1 MTDHNL
7 DIHELA
13 NALPKGEVVMLTSQ
27 ALDGRLNAR
36 PMLLQDVDAGGSLW
50 FFIGRSSS
58 AAEEIK
64 VSHQVAV
71 VHADEAEKRYVALTG
86 KAWLVDDLRR
96 AQDLWQGDVAH
107 WFPQGIEDPDLTLLR
122 IDPQT
127 AERWEDGNHHVHL
140 TLAKSQTATTDG

>member
-13 NALPKGEVVMLTSQ
+13 NALPKGEVVMLTSL

-58 AAEEIK
+58 AADEIK
-64 VSHQVAV
+64 VNHQVAV
-71 VHADEAEKRYVALTG
+71 VHADEGEKRYVAITG
-86 KAWLVDDLRR
+86 KAWLVNDLRR
-96 AQDLWQGDVAH
+96 VQELWLGDVVT
-107 WFPQGIEDPDLTLLR
+107 WFPLGIEDPDLTLLR

-127 AERWEDGNHHVHL
+127 AERWEEGNHHVHL
-140 TLAKSQTATTDG
+140 TLAKSQPDASVG